1 MAKIKERYS
10 FIILILA
17 VVGLLT
23 ISSRLVFAAPGDLDS
38 TFGTGGLVTT
48 SLNDYEI
55 GKSIAIQPDGKI
67 LVAGDSYNGVDFDFA
82 LARYETDGTLD
93 LTFGNSGW
101 VTTTFGTETEFT
113 LEILVQPDGKILV
126 AGVAQM
132 GSNLNDFALARY
144 ESNGS
149 LDMTFGSGGLVTTHF
164 GVAGDSAYG
173 LALQPDGKIVLV
185 GRADNGSDDDLALA
199 RYEADGS
206 LDITFGSG
214 GLVTTDFDGFDDE
227 GESVVL
233 QEDGKILVAGTSG
246 NGPILKDFALA
257 RYESDGSL
265 DMTFGSGGLVTT
277 DFFGG
282 GDYGQSIAL
291 RPGGKIVVGGFAG
304 NRYALAQYEMNGS
317 LDGAFSNDGKA
328 TASYNNSSHYGRDI
342 AIQSDG
348 KVVIAGQIGSNFG
361 LMRFRINGTLDAAFG
376 TGGIVLT
383 NFGDIEAGSGVAL
396 QSDGRILVAGS
407 TRNGL
412 VTKFALARYEGGG
425 NLSPVA
431 VNDGFVTDED
441 TAFTT
446 GNVLDNDYD
455 PDFDPISFVSSTITS
470 TTGLVTSNGDGTFDY
485 DPYGQFDY
493 LAVGET
499 AVDTFGYTISDTQN
513 LTATAMI
520 SVTVEGVNDLPVAGD
535 DTAKTLE
542 DTPTVIDVLGN
553 DSDIDLSDVLMVTAL
568 ADPAN
573 GIVATNGISLTYT
586 PTLNFNGLDVFTYT
600 VGDGNGGGAMAT
612 VTVTVNAVNDPPV
625 AVDDGFVTDE
635 NTAFVT
641 GNVLENDYDP
651 DNETVSFAGLS
662 TTGTAGLVTSNGD
675 GTFDYDPNGQFDYLA
690 VGETAVDTFGYTISD
705 TQNLTATAIVSITI
719 EGVNDL
725 PVAGDDTA
733 ETLEDTATVIDAL
746 GNDMDID
753 SSDVL
758 MVTAVAN
765 PTNGIVATN
774 GISITYTPTLNF
786 NGLDVFTYTVG
797 DGNGGFDTA
806 TVTVTV
812 EAVNDPPVAGDD
824 LALTRAG
831 VAVLVDVLSNDDDPV
846 DGDMLVIT
854 AVDDPLNGTAVIV
867 GSEILYTPDANFVGL
882 EQFTYTISDGEYFV
896 TATITVTV
904 EPHLWYF
911 AVVIK
916 S

>member
-328 TASYNNSSHYGRDI
+328 TASYNDSSHYGRDI

>member
-1 MAKIKERYS
+1 
-10 FIILILA
+10 
-17 VVGLLT
+17 
-23 ISSRLVFAAPGDLDS
+23 
-38 TFGTGGLVTT
+38 
-48 SLNDYEI
+48 
-55 GKSIAIQPDGKI
+55 
-67 LVAGDSYNGVDFDFA
+67 
-82 LARYETDGTLD
+82 
-93 LTFGNSGW
+93 
-101 VTTTFGTETEFT
+101 
-113 LEILVQPDGKILV
+113 
-126 AGVAQM
+126 
-132 GSNLNDFALARY
+132 
-144 ESNGS
+144 
-149 LDMTFGSGGLVTTHF
+149 
-164 GVAGDSAYG
+164 
-173 LALQPDGKIVLV
+173 
-185 GRADNGSDDDLALA
+185 
-199 RYEADGS
+199 
-206 LDITFGSG
+206 
-214 GLVTTDFDGFDDE
+214 
-227 GESVVL
+227 
-233 QEDGKILVAGTSG
+233 
-246 NGPILKDFALA
+246 
-257 RYESDGSL
+257 
-265 DMTFGSGGLVTT
+265 
-277 DFFGG
+277 
-282 GDYGQSIAL
+282 
-291 RPGGKIVVGGFAG
+291 
-304 NRYALAQYEMNGS
+304 
-317 LDGAFSNDGKA
+317 
-328 TASYNNSSHYGRDI
+328 
-342 AIQSDG
+342 
-348 KVVIAGQIGSNFG
+348 
-361 LMRFRINGTLDAAFG
+361 
-376 TGGIVLT
+376 
-383 NFGDIEAGSGVAL
+383 
-396 QSDGRILVAGS
+396 
-407 TRNGL
+407 
-412 VTKFALARYEGGG
+412 
-425 NLSPVA
+425 
-431 VNDGFVTDED
+431 
-441 TAFTT
+441 
-446 GNVLDNDYD
+446 
-455 PDFDPISFVSSTITS
+455 
-470 TTGLVTSNGDGTFDY
+470 
-485 DPYGQFDY
+485 
-493 LAVGET
+493 
-499 AVDTFGYTISDTQN
+499 
-513 LTATAMI
+513 
-520 SVTVEGVNDLPVAGD
+520 VNDLPVAGD